1 MMPDAAQIF
10 LDRILEPV
18 GRCFTAEGAKR
29 LLELRAD
36 PTVQERVDELADK
49 STAGTLSPE
58 ERTEYEAYIAAG
70 TFIAV
75 LQSKART
82 MLASQTAA

>member
-1 MMPDAAQIF
+1 MSDTAQVF

-36 PTVQERVDELADK
+36 PTVQKRVDELADK
-49 STAGTLSPE
+49 STAGTLLPE
-58 ERTEYEAYIAAG
+58 ERTEYEAYVAASA
-70 TFIAV
+70 FIAV
-75 LQSKART
+75 LQSKARII
-82 MLASQTAA
+82 LASQSAA